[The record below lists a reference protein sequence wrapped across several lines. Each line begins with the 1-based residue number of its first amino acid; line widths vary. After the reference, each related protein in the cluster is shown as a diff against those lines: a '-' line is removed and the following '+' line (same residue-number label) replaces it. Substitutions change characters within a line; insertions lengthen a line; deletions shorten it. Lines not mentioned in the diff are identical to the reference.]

1 VPRNP
6 RRNQRDAI
14 QSLSCL
20 APADQSSRQFPRGL
34 VHIAGLSI
42 APLIC
47 CELMVTTFNA
57 KAVGGRLKAFPMI

>member
-1 VPRNP
+1 MPETP
-6 RRNQRDAI
+6 DAI
-14 QSLSCL
+14 SATAYNPFSCL
-20 APADQSSRQFPRGL
+20 PPADQSSRQFPRGL